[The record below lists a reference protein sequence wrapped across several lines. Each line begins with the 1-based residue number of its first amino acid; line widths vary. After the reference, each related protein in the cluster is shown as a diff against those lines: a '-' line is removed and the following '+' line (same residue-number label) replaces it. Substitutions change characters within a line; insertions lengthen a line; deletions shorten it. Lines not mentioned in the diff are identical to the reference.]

1 MGREVQQNC
10 TYHATRDEFRLT
22 SFDGVRFL
30 TRTVPAIPRA
40 PAEAFMLKTD
50 SVSVVQWA
58 CAGTSRVGN
67 AILFTFALLIVCYRD
82 KVRWIHRASEA
93 HLQAEESARKLEG
106 LAAAGK

>member
-22 SFDGVRFL
+22 SFDGVRSL

-50 SVSVVQWA
+50 SVSVVQWT
-58 CAGTSRVGN
+58 CAGTSRGRERDPVYVG
-67 AILFTFALLIVCYRD
+67 ATHRLLPGQGAVD
-82 KVRWIHRASEA
+82 S
-93 HLQAEESARKLEG
+93 QG
-106 LAAAGK
+106 